1 MNHKKLLIIILSFYV
16 LLAFAGYLSGLFID
30 VTRDAGKYATI
41 SKEIYENGNYINL
54 TVHGEAYDQKPPL
67 LFWLGAAGFQ
77 VGKISNFW
85 FKFPVFLV
93 VLFGFYAAFKL
104 GESLYNK
111 QTGMLTAVLMFTS
124 CIYSL
129 YTMDIHTD
137 TLLQVFITLSV
148 WQLFE
153 FVKTG
158 KNKNFIFGF
167 VAVGLAMLTKGPIG
181 AAIPAFAVGGHILLK
196 KEFQKLLDARWLLG
210 IVISFVVVSPAILGL
225 SNQFGWEGIRFF
237 FWENMAGRYTGS
249 YVANAVND
257 PFFYLHNLLY
267 LLLPWSLL
275 LFFVVFLE
283 FKQLIQN
290 KFKAVEYVTFTGIWV
305 YFLIISSSESQLPN
319 YVFPVIPL
327 IAVLLAKWV
336 VIISEEYNLRWKT
349 AFTIQ
354 NIVFSLIWIAVF
366 VMAVYL
372 FPGVKFYYW
381 LIVLAGAVST
391 YYVLKMSDVLWIKLV
406 APSAIAVISLF
417 FLLNTHVFPYIFSFQ
432 APPKAARYFTENS
445 AENEKL
451 YNYRYTQYE
460 LFFYSNP
467 QALQLHNSDEMKM
480 AASQKG
486 SWIFTDKEGLD
497 EIQKLNLNPEII
509 EYQHLFLN
517 KGAQFILPGKRES
530 ALHPMYLVHFQ

>member
-1 MNHKKLLIIILSFYV
+1 MNHKKLLVIILSFYV

-77 VGKISNFW
+77 VGTISNFW

-196 KEFQKLLDARWLLG
+196 KEFRKLLDARWLLG

-257 PFFYLHNLLY
+257 PFFYIHNLLY
-267 LLLPWSLL
+267 LLLPWSLI

-366 VMAVYL
+366 LLAVYL

-509 EYQHLFLN
+509 EYQHMFLN

>member
-41 SKEIYENGNYINL
+41 SKEIFENGNFINL

-67 LFWLGAAGFQ
+67 LFWLGAAGFY
-77 VGKISNFW
+77 VGNISNFW
-85 FKFPVFLV
+85 FKFPVFLL
-93 VLFGFYAAFKL
+93 VLFGFYGAYKL
-104 GESLYNK
+104 GESLYNR
-111 QTGMLTAVLMFTS
+111 QTGILTAGLMFTS

-129 YTMDIHTD
+129 YSMDIHTD
-137 TLLQVFITLSV
+137 TLLQVFITLSI

-167 VAVGLAMLTKGPIG
+167 ISVGLAMLTKGPIG

-196 KEFQKLLDARWLLG
+196 KDFRKLLDVRWVLG
-210 IVISFVVVSPAILGL
+210 IIISFVVVSPAILGL

-237 FWENMAGRYTGS
+237 FWENMAGRYTGT

-257 PFFYLHNLLY
+257 PFFYIHNLLY

-275 LFFVVFLE
+275 FFFAVYLE
-283 FKQLIQN
+283 FQQLFKI
-290 KFKAVEYVTFTGIWV
+290 KFKAAEFLTFTGIWI

-327 IAVLLAKWV
+327 MSVLIAKWV
-336 VIISEEYNLRWKT
+336 VIISEEYNLRWKI

-354 NIVFSLIWIAVF
+354 NIVVSLIWIAVF
-366 VMAVYL
+366 VLAVYL

-381 LIVLAGAVST
+381 VIVLIGGISSW
-391 YYVLKMSDVLWIKLV
+391 YILKNTNTLWIKLFT
-406 APSAIAVISLF
+406 PSAIAIISLF
-417 FLLNTHVFPYIFSFQ
+417 FLLNTHIFPYIFSFQ

-445 AENEKL
+445 AENDKL

-467 QALQLHNSDEMKM
+467 QALQLCSADDVKI

-486 SWIFTDKEGLD
+486 SWIFTDKEGLE
-497 EIQKLNLNPEII
+497 EIQKLNLNPEVI

-517 KGAQFILPGKRES
+517 KGAKFILPKKRQS
-530 ALHPMYLVHFQ
+530 ALFPMYLVHFQ

>member
-41 SKEIYENGNYINL
+41 SKEIFENGNFINL

-67 LFWLGAAGFQ
+67 LFWLGAAGFY
-77 VGKISNFW
+77 VGDISNFW
-85 FKFPVFLV
+85 FKFPVFLL
-93 VLFGFYAAFKL
+93 VLSGFYGAYKL
-104 GESLYNK
+104 GESLYNR
-111 QTGMLTAVLMFTS
+111 QTGILTALLMFTS

-129 YTMDIHTD
+129 YSMDIHTD
-137 TLLQVFITLSV
+137 TLLQVFITLSI

-167 VAVGLAMLTKGPIG
+167 MAVGLAMLTKGPIG

-196 KEFQKLLDARWLLG
+196 KEFRKLLDVRWLLG
-210 IVISFVVVSPAILGL
+210 VVIAFVVVSPAILGL

-237 FWENMAGRYTGS
+237 FWENMAGRYTGT

-257 PFFYLHNLLY
+257 PFFYIHNLLY

-275 LFFVVFLE
+275 FFFAVFLE
-283 FKQLIQN
+283 FQQFFKSN
-290 KFKAVEYVTFTGIWV
+290 FKAAEFLTLTGIWI

-327 IAVLLAKWV
+327 IAVLIAKWI
-336 VIISEEYNLRWKT
+336 VIISEENSRKWKI
-349 AFTIQ
+349 ALTIQ
-354 NIVFSLIWIAVF
+354 NVVVSLVWIAVF
-366 VMAVYL
+366 VLAVYL

-381 LIVLAGAVST
+381 FIVLAGFSAT
-391 YYVLKMSDVLWIKLV
+391 YYVLKKCDVLWIKLV

-417 FLLNTHVFPYIFSFQ
+417 FLLNTHIFPYIFSFQ

-451 YNYRYTQYE
+451 FNYRYTQYE
-460 LFFYSNP
+460 LFFYSDP
-467 QALQLHNSDEMKM
+467 QALQLYSSDEMKKV
-480 AASQKG
+480 ASQKG
-486 SWIFTDKEGLD
+486 NWIFTDKEGLD
-497 EIQKLNLNPEII
+497 EIEKLNLNPEII

-517 KGAQFILPGKRES
+517 KGAKFILPEKRQS
-530 ALHPMYLVHFQ
+530 ALFPMYLIHFQ

>member
-1 MNHKKLLIIILSFYV
+1 MNHKKLLIFILSFYV

-41 SKEIYENGNYINL
+41 SKEIFENGNFINL

-67 LFWLGAAGFQ
+67 LFWLGAAGFY
-77 VGKISNFW
+77 VGNVSNFW
-85 FKFPVFLV
+85 FKFPIFLL
-93 VLFGFYAAFKL
+93 VLSGFYGAFKL
-104 GESLYNK
+104 GESLYNR
-111 QTGMLTAVLMFTS
+111 QTGILAALLMFTS

-129 YTMDIHTD
+129 YSMDIHTD
-137 TLLQVFITLSV
+137 TLLQVFITLSI

-167 VAVGLAMLTKGPIG
+167 IAVGLAMLSKGPVG

-196 KEFQKLLDARWLLG
+196 KEFRKLLDLRWLLG
-210 IVISFVVVSPAILGL
+210 ILISFVVVSPALIGL

-237 FWENMAGRYTGS
+237 FWENMAGRYTGT

-257 PFFYLHNLLY
+257 PFFYIHNLLY

-275 LFFVVFLE
+275 FFFAVFLE
-283 FKQLIQN
+283 FQQLFKS
-290 KFKAVEYVTFTGIWV
+290 KFKSAEFLTLTGIWI

-327 IAVLLAKWV
+327 MAVIIAKWI
-336 VIISEEYNLRWKT
+336 VIVSEGNSLKWKI
-349 AFTIQ
+349 ALTIQ
-354 NIVFSLIWIAVF
+354 NVVVSLVWIAIF
-366 VMAVYL
+366 VLAIYL

-381 LIVLAGAVST
+381 FIVLAGMAAT
-391 YYVLKMSDVLWIKLV
+391 YYVLKKCDVLWIKLV

-417 FLLNTHVFPYIFSFQ
+417 FLLNTHIFPYIFSFQ
-432 APPKAARYFTENS
+432 APPKAARYFTEKS

-460 LFFYSNP
+460 LFFYSDP
-467 QALQLHNSDEMKM
+467 QALQLYSAEEMKV

-486 SWIFTDKEGLD
+486 NWIFTDKEGLE
-497 EIQKLNLNPEII
+497 EIMKLNLNPEVI
-509 EYQHLFLN
+509 EYRHLFLN
-517 KGAQFILPGKRES
+517 KGAKFILPEKRQS
-530 ALHPMYLVHFQ
+530 ALFPMYLVHFK

>member
-1 MNHKKLLIIILSFYV
+1 MNHKKLLIFILSFYV

-41 SKEIYENGNYINL
+41 SKEIFENGNFINL

-67 LFWLGAAGFQ
+67 LFWLGAAGFY
-77 VGKISNFW
+77 VGNVSNFW
-85 FKFPVFLV
+85 FKFPIFL
-93 VLFGFYAAFKL
+93 LILSGFYGAYKL
-104 GESLYNK
+104 GESLYNR
-111 QTGMLTAVLMFTS
+111 QTGIITALLMFTS

-129 YTMDIHTD
+129 YSMDIHTD
-137 TLLQVFITLSV
+137 TLLQVFITLSI

-167 VAVGLAMLTKGPIG
+167 IAVGLAMLSKGPVG

-196 KEFQKLLDARWLLG
+196 KEFRKLLDVRWLLG
-210 IVISFVVVSPAILGL
+210 ILISSVVVSPALIGL

-237 FWENMAGRYTGS
+237 FWENMAGRYTGT

-257 PFFYLHNLLY
+257 PFFYIHNLLY
-267 LLLPWSLL
+267 LFLPWSLL
-275 LFFVVFLE
+275 FFFAVFLE
-283 FKQLIQN
+283 FQQLFKS
-290 KFKAVEYVTFTGIWV
+290 KFKAAEFLTLTGIWI

-327 IAVLLAKWV
+327 MAVLIAKWI
-336 VIISEEYNLRWKT
+336 VIVSEGNSLKWKI
-349 AFTIQ
+349 AITIQ
-354 NIVFSLIWIAVF
+354 NIVVSLVWIAIF
-366 VMAVYL
+366 VLAVYL

-381 LIVLAGAVST
+381 FIVLAGFAAT
-391 YYVLKMSDVLWIKLV
+391 YYVLKKCDVLWIKLV

-417 FLLNTHVFPYIFSFQ
+417 FLLNTHIFPYIFSFQ
-432 APPKAARYFTENS
+432 APPKAARYFTEKS

-460 LFFYSNP
+460 LFFYSDP
-467 QALQLHNSDEMKM
+467 QALQLYSAEEMKV

-486 SWIFTDKEGLD
+486 NWIFTDKEGLE
-497 EIQKLNLNPEII
+497 EILKLNLNPEVI
-509 EYQHLFLN
+509 EYRHLFLN
-517 KGAQFILPGKRES
+517 KGAKFILPEKRQS
-530 ALHPMYLVHFQ
+530 ALFPMYLVHFQ

>member
-41 SKEIYENGNYINL
+41 SKEIFENGNFINL

-67 LFWLGAAGFQ
+67 LFWLGAAGFYI
-77 VGKISNFW
+77 GDISNFW
-85 FKFPVFLV
+85 FKFPVFVLV
-93 VLFGFYAAFKL
+93 LIGFYGAYKL
-104 GESLYNK
+104 GETLYNK
-111 QTGMLTAVLMFTS
+111 QTGVLTALLMFTS

-129 YTMDIHTD
+129 YSMDIHTD
-137 TLLQVFITLSV
+137 TLLQVFITLSI

-167 VAVGLAMLTKGPIG
+167 MAVGLAMLTKGPIG
-181 AAIPAFAVGGHILLK
+181 AAIPAFAIGGHIILK
-196 KEFQKLLDARWLLG
+196 KEFRKLLDVRWLLG
-210 IVISFVVVSPAILGL
+210 VVIAFAVVSPAILGL

-237 FWENMAGRYTGS
+237 FWENMAGRYTGT

-257 PFFYLHNLLY
+257 PFFYIHNLLY

-275 LFFVVFLE
+275 LFIAVFLE
-283 FKQLIQN
+283 FKQLVQN
-290 KFKAVEYVTFTGIWV
+290 KFKAAEFLTLTGIWI

-327 IAVLLAKWV
+327 MAVLIAKWI
-336 VIISEEYNLRWKT
+336 VIVSEEYNLRWKI
-349 AFTIQ
+349 AFITQ
-354 NIVFSLIWIAVF
+354 NIVVSLVWITIFVF
-366 VMAVYL
+366 ALYL
-372 FPGVKFYYW
+372 FPGIKFYHW
-381 LIVLAGAVST
+381 FVVLTGVVAT
-391 YYVLKMSDVLWIKLV
+391 IYVLMKSEVLWIKLV

-417 FLLNTHVFPYIFSFQ
+417 FLLNTHIFPYIFSFQ

-460 LFFYSNP
+460 LFFYSDP
-467 QALQLHNSDEMKM
+467 QALQLYSAEEMKV
-480 AASQKG
+480 AASKKG
-486 SWIFTDKEGLD
+486 NWIFTDKEGLE
-497 EIQKLNLNPEII
+497 EILKLDLNPEII

-517 KGAQFILPGKRES
+517 KGAKFILPEKRQS
-530 ALHPMYLVHFQ
+530 ALFPMYLIHFQ

>member
-1 MNHKKLLIIILSFYV
+1 MNHKKLLVIILSFYV

-77 VGKISNFW
+77 VGTISNFW

-196 KEFQKLLDARWLLG
+196 KEFRKLLDARWLVG

-257 PFFYLHNLLY
+257 PFFYIHNLLY
-267 LLLPWSLL
+267 LLLPWSLI

-366 VMAVYL
+366 LLAVYL

-509 EYQHLFLN
+509 EYQHMFLN

>member
-1 MNHKKLLIIILSFYV
+1 MNNKKSLIIIFSFFI

-41 SKEIYENGNYINL
+41 SKEIFENGNFINL

-67 LFWLGAAGFQ
+67 LFWLGAAGFY
-77 VGKISNFW
+77 VGHISNFW
-85 FKFPVFLV
+85 FKFPVFILV
-93 VLFGFYAAFKL
+93 LLGFYGAYKL
-104 GESLYNK
+104 GETLYNK
-111 QTGMLTAVLMFTS
+111 QTGIVTAFLMFTS
-124 CIYSL
+124 CIYFL
-129 YTMDIHTD
+129 YSMDIHTD
-137 TLLQVFITLSV
+137 TLLQVFITLSI

-158 KNKNFIFGF
+158 KSKNFIFGF
-167 VAVGLAMLTKGPIG
+167 IAVGLAMLTKGPIG

-196 KEFQKLLDARWLLG
+196 KEFRKLLDLRWLLG
-210 IVISFVVVSPAILGL
+210 ILISFVVVSPAILGL

-257 PFFYLHNLLY
+257 PFFYIHNLLY
-267 LLLPWSLL
+267 LLLPWSLM
-275 LFFVVFLE
+275 LFIAVFLE

-290 KFKAVEYVTFTGIWV
+290 KFKATEFVTFTGIWI

-327 IAVLLAKWV
+327 ISVIIAKWV
-336 VIISEEYNLRWKT
+336 VITSEEYSLRWKI
-349 AFTIQ
+349 AFTTQ
-354 NIVFSLIWIAVF
+354 NIVVSLIWIAVF
-366 VMAVYL
+366 VLAIYL
-372 FPGVKFYYW
+372 FPGVKLYYW
-381 LIVLAGAVST
+381 LVVLVGAAT
-391 YYVLKMSDVLWIKLV
+391 TFYILKKSDVLWIKLL

-417 FLLNTHVFPYIFSFQ
+417 FLMNTHVFPYIFSFQ

-445 AENEKL
+445 GENDKL

-460 LFFYSNP
+460 LFFYSDP
-467 QALQLHNSDEMKM
+467 QALQLYSADDMKM

-486 SWIFTDKEGLD
+486 SWIFTDKEGLE
-497 EIQKLNLNPEII
+497 EIQKLNLNPEVI

-517 KGAQFILPGKRES
+517 KGAKFILPEKRQS
-530 ALHPMYLVHFQ
+530 ALFPMYLVHFQ

>member
-41 SKEIYENGNYINL
+41 SKEIFENGNFINL

-67 LFWLGAAGFQ
+67 LFWLGAAGFY
-77 VGKISNFW
+77 VGNISNFW
-85 FKFPVFLV
+85 FKFPVFLL
-93 VLFGFYAAFKL
+93 VLFGFYGAYKL
-104 GESLYNK
+104 GETLYNK
-111 QTGMLTAVLMFTS
+111 QTGVLTALLMFTS

-129 YTMDIHTD
+129 YSMDIHTD
-137 TLLQVFITLSV
+137 TLLQVFITLSI

-167 VAVGLAMLTKGPIG
+167 IAVGLAMLTKGPIG

-196 KEFQKLLDARWLLG
+196 KDFRKLLDVRWLLG
-210 IVISFVVVSPAILGL
+210 VVISFIVVSPAILGL

-237 FWENMAGRYTGS
+237 FWENMAGRYTGT

-257 PFFYLHNLLY
+257 PFFYIHNLLY

-275 LFFVVFLE
+275 FFFAVFLE
-283 FKQLIQN
+283 FQQLFKS
-290 KFKAVEYVTFTGIWV
+290 KFKAAEFLTLTGIWI

-327 IAVLLAKWV
+327 MAVLIAKWI
-336 VIISEEYNLRWKT
+336 VIVSEEYNMRWKT
-349 AFTIQ
+349 AFITQ
-354 NIVFSLIWIAVF
+354 NIVVSLVWIAIFVF
-366 VMAVYL
+366 ALYL
-372 FPGVKFYYW
+372 FPGIKFYHW
-381 LIVLAGAVST
+381 FVVLAGAVST
-391 YYVLKMSDVLWIKLV
+391 FYVLKKSDVLWIKLV

-417 FLLNTHVFPYIFSFQ
+417 FLLNTHIFPYIFSFQ

-460 LFFYSNP
+460 LFFYSDP
-467 QALQLHNSDEMKM
+467 QALQLYSAEEMKV
-480 AASQKG
+480 AASKKG
-486 SWIFTDKEGLD
+486 NWIFTDKEGLD
-497 EIQKLNLNPEII
+497 EILKLDLNPEII

-517 KGAQFILPGKRES
+517 KGAKFILPEKRQS
-530 ALHPMYLVHFQ
+530 ALFPMYLIHFQ

>member
-41 SKEIYENGNYINL
+41 SKEIFENGNFINL

-67 LFWLGAAGFQ
+67 LFWLGAAGFY
-77 VGKISNFW
+77 VGNVSNFW
-85 FKFPVFLV
+85 FKFPIFLL
-93 VLFGFYAAFKL
+93 VLSGFYGAYKL
-104 GESLYNK
+104 GESLYNR
-111 QTGMLTAVLMFTS
+111 QTGILAALLMFTS

-129 YTMDIHTD
+129 YSMDIHTD
-137 TLLQVFITLSV
+137 TLLQVFITLSI

-167 VAVGLAMLTKGPIG
+167 IAVGLAMLSKGPVG

-196 KEFQKLLDARWLLG
+196 KEFRKLLDVRWLLG
-210 IVISFVVVSPAILGL
+210 VVIAFVVVSPALIGL

-237 FWENMAGRYTGS
+237 FWENMAGRYTGT

-257 PFFYLHNLLY
+257 PFFYIHNLLY

-275 LFFVVFLE
+275 LFIAVFLE
-283 FKQLIQN
+283 FKQLVQN
-290 KFKAVEYVTFTGIWV
+290 KFKAAEFLTLTGIWI

-327 IAVLLAKWV
+327 MAVLIAKWI
-336 VIISEEYNLRWKT
+336 VIVSEEYNLRWKI
-349 AFTIQ
+349 AFITQ
-354 NIVFSLIWIAVF
+354 NIVVSLVWITIFVF
-366 VMAVYL
+366 ALYL
-372 FPGVKFYYW
+372 FPGIKFYHW
-381 LIVLAGAVST
+381 FVVLTGLVAT
-391 YYVLKMSDVLWIKLV
+391 IYVLMKSEVLWIKLV

-417 FLLNTHVFPYIFSFQ
+417 FLLNTHIFPYIFSFQ

-460 LFFYSNP
+460 LFFYSDP
-467 QALQLHNSDEMKM
+467 QALQLYSAEEMKV
-480 AASQKG
+480 AASKKG
-486 SWIFTDKEGLD
+486 NWIFTDKEGLE
-497 EIQKLNLNPEII
+497 EIMKLNFNPEVI
-509 EYQHLFLN
+509 EYRHLFLN
-517 KGAQFILPGKRES
+517 KGAKFILPEKRQS
-530 ALHPMYLVHFQ
+530 ALFPMYLVHFQ